1 MAKNRK
7 NRKRGSGGEGGSG
20 TNNGST
26 GSSVTSAPDIG
37 TKRPL
42 SSDSPDPGDRT
53 ESKRQRNGSSSSV
66 VNDNVFESSGGQ
78 TVDEAADLAAAP
90 NPAYDKPKLT
100 RELMEQLEKF
110 LQNDDFRIEG
120 GGEEI
125 NGATL
130 VMNTLLRRILPFF
143 LSFIIDKI
151 SDAYKQKEPEIPVVN
166 NMQGTEGGCAGNLQS
181 LCTRLKFENDRLEQY
196 SRRESLRIFGIPEVV
211 GRKEQDKDLLDKV
224 LKVLNDTGAKV
235 VASDI
240 LVMHRVGKKSQGEN
254 QNIQHHENGAQNQSE
269 KQGPRPIIV
278 RFISRNKKS
287 EIMSKKKNLKAKE
300 GYDNTF
306 IFEDITRLR
315 AKLLYFVKNLPEV
328 GRAWTREGQIY
339 CRKKGPGNT
348 ILDEVIGPIENADD
362 LFQHLGV
369 NVTKENVELLGLQG
383 FVFV

>member
-78 TVDEAADLAAAP
+78 TVDEEADLAAAP

-181 LCTRLKFENDRLEQY
+181 LCTRLKFENDRLKQY

-211 GRKEQDKDLLDKV
+211 GIKEQDKDLLDKV

-254 QNIQHHENGAQNQSE
+254 QNIQNDENGAQNQSE

-306 IFEDITRLR
+306 IFEDITRLQ
-315 AKLLYFVKNLPEV
+315 AKLMYFVKNP
-328 GRAWTREGQIY
+328 R
-339 CRKKGPGNT
+339 
-348 ILDEVIGPIENADD
+348 
-362 LFQHLGV
+362 
-369 NVTKENVELLGLQG
+369 
-383 FVFV
+383 